1 MRVLLADDHALFRA
15 GLASLLNAWGM
26 EVVGE
31 ASSGSEAVAQAR
43 LLKPDLIFMDVEMPG
58 GNGLEATREIKAE
71 SPDMTIIML
80 TVSEDDR
87 HLFEAVKSGAD
98 GYLLKSLEE
107 EEFADLVRRVGDGEP
122 VFSPGLARKLLL
134 EFADPSGQSDRLPDA
149 LTDRE
154 RDVLELLAKGHTNR
168 EIAESLV
175 ISQNTVNF
183 HVRNILSKLHVR
195 NRAQVVAWAAEHGV
209 PTTTSD

>member
-71 SPDMTIIML
+71 SPEMTIIML
-80 TVSEDDR
+80 TVSDDDR

>member
-31 ASSGSEAVAQAR
+31 ASSGSEAVEQAR
-43 LLKPDLIFMDVEMPG
+43 VLKPDLIFMDVEMPG

-71 SPDMTIIML
+71 SPEMTIIML
-80 TVSEDDR
+80 TVSDDDR

-107 EEFADLVRRVGDGEP
+107 EEFADLVRRVGEGEP

-134 EFADPSGQSDRLPDA
+134 EFADPSAQSDQLPDA

-154 RDVLELLAKGHTNR
+154 RDVLKLLARGHTNR

>member
-71 SPDMTIIML
+71 SPEMTIIML

>member
-209 PTTTSD
+209 PTTTPD